1 MRPQDLFSPLSFKRG
16 PPVKSRILLA
26 PLTNWQCHPDGTV
39 SEDEVNWLERCAA
52 GGFSMVMTCAANIHP
67 YGKAFP
73 GQMGIYSDHHL
84 EGLRRIADVIR
95 KHGALSSVQLHHAG
109 LRANPEFVNDIVGP
123 SDIPDSG
130 VRGLSLKE
138 VEAVRDDF
146 IAVAQRAEAAG
157 FDGVE
162 VHSAFGWIPMQF
174 LSPLFNHRT
183 DKYGGSL
190 ENRSRFLFEVI
201 RGIRQNCKPD
211 FQIGLRVS
219 LERYGVPLTE
229 MYEVLAKAIREEEID
244 YLDLAVW
251 DWKKVTQE
259 APLQG
264 KTFLSIFMNLPRS
277 SVRIG
282 ATGKIMDLQE
292 AITVLEGGCDFVMFG
307 RAAILEHDFPKRLE
321 ENSEHQSPSLP
332 VSEAY
337 LKAQGL
343 SDSFVKYMKTW
354 EGFVAEDR
362 S

>member
-16 PPVKSRILLA
+16 PPLKSRILLA

-67 YGKAFP
+67 SGKAFP

-84 EGLRRIADVIR
+84 EGLRRVADVIR
-95 KHGALSSVQLHHAG
+95 KHGAASSVQLHHAG
-109 LRANPEFVNDIVGP
+109 LRANPEFVKDIVGP

-130 VRGLSLKE
+130 VRGLSPRE
-138 VEAVRDDF
+138 VEA
-146 IAVAQRAEAAG
+146 
-157 FDGVE
+157 
-162 VHSAFGWIPMQF
+162 
-174 LSPLFNHRT
+174 
-183 DKYGGSL
+183 
-190 ENRSRFLFEVI
+190 NRSRFLFEVI

-229 MYEVLAKAIREEEID
+229 MHKVLAKAVREEEID

-259 APLQG
+259 APFQG
-264 KTFLSIFMNLPRS
+264 KTFLSIFMDLPRS

-282 ATGKIMDLQE
+282 ASGKITNLQE
-292 AITVLEGGCDFVMFG
+292 AVTVLEGGCDFVMFG

-321 ENSEHQSPSLP
+321 ENSEHRSPSLP

-343 SDSFVKYMKTW
+343 SDDFVKYMKTW

>member
-1 MRPQDLFSPLSFKRG
+1 MTPQDIFLPLPFKRG
-16 PPVKSRILLA
+16 PPLKSRILLA
-26 PLTNWQCHPDGTV
+26 PLTNWECHLDGTV
-39 SEDEVNWLERCAA
+39 SVDEVNWLERCAA

-67 YGKAFP
+67 SGKAFP
-73 GQMGIYSDHHL
+73 GQMGIYS
-84 EGLRRIADVIR
+84 
-95 KHGALSSVQLHHAG
+95 
-109 LRANPEFVNDIVGP
+109 LRANPDFVNDIVGP

-130 VRGLSLKE
+130 VRGLSLKD

-146 IAVAQRAEAAG
+146 IAAAQQAEAAG
-157 FDGVE
+157 FYGVE
-162 VHSAFGWIPMQF
+162 VHSTFGWIPMQF
-174 LSPLFNHRT
+174 LSPLFNHRK

-201 RGIRQNCKPD
+201 GGIRQNCKPD

-219 LERYGVPLTE
+219 HERYGVPLTE

-251 DWKKVTQE
+251 DWKKMTQE
-259 APLQG
+259 APFQG
-264 KTFLSIFMNLPRS
+264 KTFLSIFMDLPRS

-282 ATGKIMDLQE
+282 ASGKIMDLRE
-292 AITVLEGGCDFVMFG
+292 AVTVLEGGCDFVMFG

-321 ENSEHQSPSLP
+321 KNSEHRSPSLP

-343 SDSFVKYMKTW
+343 SDNFVKYMKTW
-354 EGFVAEDR
+354 EAFVAEDR

>member
-1 MRPQDLFSPLSFKRG
+1 MRPQDLLSPLSFKRG
-16 PPVKSRILLA
+16 PPLKSRILLA
-26 PLTNWQCHPDGTV
+26 PLTNWQCNPDGTV

-67 YGKAFP
+67 SGKAFP

-84 EGLRRIADVIR
+84 EGLRRVADVIR
-95 KHGALSSVQLHHAG
+95 KHGAVSSVQLHHAG

-146 IAVAQRAEAAG
+146 IAAAQRAEAAG

-174 LSPLFNHRT
+174 LSPHFNHRT
-183 DKYGGSL
+183 DKYGGSP

-201 RGIRQNCKPD
+201 RGIHKKCKPD
-211 FQIGLRVS
+211 FLLGLRVS

-229 MYEVLAKAIREEEID
+229 MYEVLAKAVREEEID

-259 APLQG
+259 APFQG
-264 KTFLSIFMNLPRS
+264 KTFLSIFMDLPRS

-282 ATGKIMDLQE
+282 ASWKIMDLQE
-292 AITVLEGGCDFVMFG
+292 AVTVLGGAATLSCSAG
-307 RAAILEHDFPKRLE
+307 R
-321 ENSEHQSPSLP
+321 PSLSTTSQSDWRRTQNIGHRHCQL
-332 VSEAY
+332 VRHTSR
-337 LKAQGL
+337 LK
-343 SDSFVKYMKTW
+343 D
-354 EGFVAEDR
+354 
-362 S
+362 

>member
-1 MRPQDLFSPLSFKRG
+1 MRPQDLLSPLSFKRG
-16 PPVKSRILLA
+16 PPLKSRILLA
-26 PLTNWQCHPDGTV
+26 PLTNWQCNPDGTV

-67 YGKAFP
+67 SGKAFP

-84 EGLRRIADVIR
+84 EGLRRVADVIR
-95 KHGALSSVQLHHAG
+95 KHGAVSSVQLHHAG

-146 IAVAQRAEAAG
+146 IAAAQRAEAAG

-174 LSPLFNHRT
+174 LSPHFNHRT
-183 DKYGGSL
+183 DKYGGSP

-201 RGIRQNCKPD
+201 RGIHKKCKPD
-211 FQIGLRVS
+211 FLLGLRVS

-229 MYEVLAKAIREEEID
+229 MYEVLAKAVREEEID

-259 APLQG
+259 APAHWG
-264 KTFLSIFMNLPRS
+264 
-277 SVRIG
+277 
-282 ATGKIMDLQE
+282 
-292 AITVLEGGCDFVMFG
+292 VLEDNGSPRGRYCSGGGCDFVMFG

-321 ENSEHQSPSLP
+321 ENSEHRSPSLP
-332 VSEAY
+332 VSQAY

-343 SDSFVKYMKTW
+343 SDDFVKYMKTW

>member
-1 MRPQDLFSPLSFKRG
+1 
-16 PPVKSRILLA
+16 
-26 PLTNWQCHPDGTV
+26 
-39 SEDEVNWLERCAA
+39 
-52 GGFSMVMTCAANIHP
+52 MVMTCAANIHP
-67 YGKAFP
+67 SGKAFP
-73 GQMGIYSDHHL
+73 GQMGIYSDYHL
-84 EGLRRIADVIR
+84 GGLRRVADVIR
-95 KHGALSSVQLHHAG
+95 KHGAVSSVQLHHAG

-130 VRGLSLKE
+130 VRGLLLKE

-146 IAVAQRAEAAG
+146 IAAAQRAEAAG

-201 RGIRQNCKPD
+201 RGIRQKCKPD

-229 MYEVLAKAIREEEID
+229 MYEVLARSVREEEID

-259 APLQG
+259 ALFQG
-264 KTFLSIFMNLPRS
+264 KTFLSIFMDLPQS
-277 SVRIG
+277 SVRLG
-282 ATGKIMDLQE
+282 ASGKIMDLQE
-292 AITVLEGGCDFVMFG
+292 AAAVLEGGCDFVMFG

-321 ENSEHQSPSLP
+321 ENLEHRSPSLP
-332 VSEAY
+332 VTEAY

-343 SDSFVKYMKTW
+343 SDNFLKYMKTW
-354 EGFVAEDR
+354 EGFVAEN
-362 S
+362 